1 MNIYHFSKVETVNS
15 FDDGFTDILYFPI
28 TESTVFTIRNKAEEL
43 INEIIYNYKK
53 NTGFNIDTSKFY
65 LDARMI
71 SFKNTNGLIEN
82 EISVIISDEE
92 DLFFEKE
99 YKVIPSD
106 ELYIPFKTYFMEQLE
121 KICFPQ

>member
-82 EISVIISDEE
+82 EIIISDEE
-92 DLFFEKE
+92 DLIFEKE

>member
-1 MNIYHFSKVETVNS
+1 
-15 FDDGFTDILYFPI
+15 
-28 TESTVFTIRNKAEEL
+28 
-43 INEIIYNYKK
+43 
-53 NTGFNIDTSKFY
+53 
-65 LDARMI
+65 MI

-92 DLFFEKE
+92 DLIFEKE